1 MPTETSAGTS
11 ASTGPAGG
19 ASTESRDAWNEL
31 AGLDALELETHE
43 VRPWWRHV
51 LTSAVPPMV
60 AIAIVIGIWQLV
72 FSLHIQP
79 DYNLPSPSASWD
91 SLRGLWDSGS
101 LLEGIRNS
109 LGRCALGFLIAIGIG
124 TPLGLAMGRI
134 KLVKAGIGPIVSG
147 LQSLPSVA
155 WVPVGVIWFGITPT
169 TLYFVV
175 LLGAV
180 PSIAAGTA
188 SGLEQ
193 VPPLYL
199 RVGHILGAR
208 GLTLARH
215 VLLPAA
221 LPAYV
226 GGLRQG
232 WAFSWRSLMAAELI
246 AQSPRL
252 GAGLGQLLEQGREL
266 SDMSVE
272 FGVIW
277 VILLVGLAVE
287 LIVFRPI
294 ERRVLS
300 TRGLLVG
307 KH

>member
-1 MPTETSAGTS
+1 MAPEHALAGS
-11 ASTGPAGG
+11 SSGAGG
-19 ASTESRDAWNEL
+19 SGQRDDATDL
-31 AGLDALELETHE
+31 AALDALDLVEHE
-43 VRPWWRHV
+43 HTPWWRRALRSGLPPIV
-51 LTSAVPPMV
+51 AVG
-60 AIAIVIGIWQLV
+60 IVIALWQLV
-72 FSLHIQP
+72 FSLHVQP
-79 DYNLPSPSASWD
+79 DYNLPSPSESWS
-91 SLRGLWDSGS
+91 SLRDLWDSGT
-101 LLEGIRNS
+101 LVDAARNS
-109 LGRCALGFLIAIGIG
+109 VGRCALGFAIAIAIG

-155 WVPVGVIWFGITPT
+155 WVPVGVIWFGITPK

-180 PSIAAGTA
+180 PSIAAGMA

-208 GLTLARH
+208 GFTLARH

-221 LPAYV
+221 LPSYV

-246 AQSPRL
+246 AQSPKL
-252 GAGLGQLLEQGREL
+252 GAGLGQLLDQGRQL
-266 SDMSVE
+266 SDMSIE
-272 FGVIW
+272 LAMIW

-287 LIVFRPI
+287 LIVFRPA

-307 KH
+307 KN

>member
-1 MPTETSAGTS
+1 MPTDTPVLDLDGREPRET
-11 ASTGPAGG
+11 
-19 ASTESRDAWNEL
+19 DL
-31 AGLDALELETHE
+31 AGLDALERVAYDEKPT
-43 VRPWWRHV
+43 WRRV
-51 LTSAVPPMV
+51 VESGLPPVV
-60 AIAIVIGIWQLV
+60 AIAIILGIWQLL
-72 FSLHIQP
+72 FSLKIAP
-79 DYNLPSPSASWD
+79 DYKLPSPSESWS
-91 SLRGLWDSGS
+91 SLGDLWRSGQ
-101 LLEGIRNS
+101 LGEGVRNS
-109 LGRCALGFLIAIGIG
+109 LGRGALGFVIAVAIG
-124 TPLGLAMGRI
+124 TPLGLVMGRVKLI
-134 KLVKAGIGPIVSG
+134 KSGLGPIVSG

-155 WVPVGVIWFGITPT
+155 WVPAAIIWFGITPSAI
-169 TLYFVV
+169 YFVV

-180 PSIAAGTA
+180 PSIAAGMA

-246 AQSPRL
+246 AISPKL
-252 GAGLGQLLEQGREL
+252 GSGLGQLLEVGRDQ
-266 SDMSVE
+266 SDQSIV
-272 FGVIW
+272 FGMIW

-287 LIVFRPI
+287 LAVFRPF
-294 ERRVLS
+294 ERRVLR

>member
-1 MPTETSAGTS
+1 MPVDTPA
-11 ASTGPAGG
+11 AGG
-19 ASTESRDAWNEL
+19 AAGLATSTDVQDGSDL
-31 AGLDALELETHE
+31 AALDALEIGEHE
-43 VRPWWRHV
+43 SRPWWRTA
-51 LTSAVPPMV
+51 LASGLPPLVAV
-60 AIAIVIGIWQLV
+60 AIVVGIWQLV
-72 FSLHIQP
+72 FALHVQP
-79 DYNLPSPSASWD
+79 DYNLPSPRSSWD
-91 SLRGLWDSGS
+91 SLRSLWDSGA
-101 LLEGIRNS
+101 LWEGIRNS
-109 LGRCALGFLIAIGIG
+109 LGRCALGFLVAIGIG

-221 LPAYV
+221 LPAYM

-252 GAGLGQLLEQGREL
+252 GAGLGQLLDQGRQL
-266 SDMSVE
+266 SDMSTE

-287 LIVFRPI
+287 LVVFRPL
-294 ERRVLS
+294 ERRVLG

>member
-1 MPTETSAGTS
+1 MPAEEVLAGEPS
-11 ASTGPAGG
+11 PGG
-19 ASTESRDAWNEL
+19 AVAAASIRVTHTDL
-31 AGLDALELETHE
+31 AALDALERIEHDEKPLG
-43 VRPWWRHV
+43 RR
-51 LTSAVPPMV
+51 LLANGIPPLV
-60 AIAIVIGIWQLV
+60 AIALVIALWQLL
-72 FSLHIQP
+72 FSLKLAP
-79 DYNLPSPSASWD
+79 DYNLPSPATTWD
-91 SLRGLWDSGS
+91 SLRSLWDTGQ
-101 LLEGIRNS
+101 LPQGIRNS
-109 LGRCALGFLIAIGIG
+109 LGRGALGFVIAVAIG
-124 TPLGLAMGRI
+124 TPIGLLMGRVRLI
-134 KLVKAGIGPIVSG
+134 KAAIGPMISG

-155 WVPVGVIWFGITPT
+155 WVPAAIIWFGITPKAI
-169 TLYFVV
+169 YFVV

-180 PSIAAGTA
+180 PSIAAGMA

-199 RVGHILGAR
+199 RVGHVLGAR

-246 AQSPRL
+246 ALSPKL
-252 GAGLGQLLEQGREL
+252 GAGLGQLLEVGRDTN
-266 SDMSVE
+266 DMSIV
-272 FGVIW
+272 FGMIW

-287 LIVFRPI
+287 MVVFRPF
-294 ERRVLS
+294 ERRVLK

-307 KH
+307 KD

>member
-1 MPTETSAGTS
+1 MPTEAPVPEDLLTSNPPVDPTW
-11 ASTGPAGG
+11 
-19 ASTESRDAWNEL
+19 DEL
-31 AGLDALELETHE
+31 AGLDALETELHQATP
-43 VRPWWRHV
+43 RWRRV
-51 LTSAVPPMV
+51 VSSAVPPIV

-72 FSLHIQP
+72 FSLHVQP
-79 DYNLPSPSASWD
+79 DYNLPSPRDSWD
-91 SLRGLWDSGS
+91 SLWGLRANGQLW
-101 LLEGIRNS
+101 EAVRNS
-109 LGRCALGFLIAIGIG
+109 VGRCALGFVIAIGIG

-155 WVPVGVIWFGITPT
+155 WIPVGVIWFGITPT

-180 PSIAAGTA
+180 PSIAAGMA

-221 LPAYV
+221 LPAYM

-252 GAGLGQLLEQGREL
+252 GAGLGQLLEQGRSL
-266 SDMSVE
+266 SDMSIE
-272 FGVIW
+272 LGVIW

-287 LIVFRPI
+287 LLVFRPI